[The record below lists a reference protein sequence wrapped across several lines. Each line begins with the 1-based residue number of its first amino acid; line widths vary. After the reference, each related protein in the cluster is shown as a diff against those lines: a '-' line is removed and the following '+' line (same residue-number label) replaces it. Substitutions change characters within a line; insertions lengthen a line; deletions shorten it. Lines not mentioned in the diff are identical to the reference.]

1 MEYKIKWRIEL
12 EADSPV
18 QAAKLALEM
27 LQSPD
32 STAKVFE
39 VKAEGSKD
47 YKMIDLE
54 EIEIEDTNR
63 MLANGV
69 IGKAAIQFGRMK
81 MLRFQNDELDV
92 HLFRDETI
100 FNMEVVEDFEI
111 GRGTFGKWFFV
122 LDDRDKMSK

>member
-18 QAAKLALEM
+18 EAAKLALEM
-27 LQSPD
+27 LQSSE
-32 STAKVFE
+32 STAKMFE
-39 VKAEGSKD
+39 VKATGDKD

-54 EIEIEDTNR
+54 EIAIEETNR

-69 IGKAAIQFGRMK
+69 IGKAAIEFGRMK
-81 MLRFQNDELDV
+81 FLRFQNDELVV

-100 FNMEVVEDFEI
+100 FNMEAVEDFEI
-111 GRGTFGKWFFV
+111 GRGTLGKWFFV

>member
-12 EADSPV
+12 EANSPV

-32 STAKVFE
+32 STAKMFE

-47 YKMIDLE
+47 YRMVDLE

-63 MLANGV
+63 AIATSV
-69 IGKAAIQFGRMK
+69 IGKAEIEFGRVK
-81 MLRFQNDELDV
+81 FLRFQDDDYVV

-100 FNMEVVEDFEI
+100 FHMEVVEDFEI

-122 LDDRDKMSK
+122 LDDRDKMKK